1 MCFPGN
7 LSCRGRGGYR
17 RCRADPREAG
27 FGGPIRRGV
36 SFRESGNRRLASW
49 PVQWRVGKEK
59 RRVGPASWSNRQAG
73 SSAAGWPEC
82 RCRPHVRSFPTWT
95 PLRPRLPASASD
107 PGRKPHPNHLL
118 CTVRQIC
125 CLLLPRR
132 ERWRAPATCP
142 QGAARQAKNQTP
154 PRAAASPHALTRQA
168 SRAAR
173 PPFNQ
178 CRG

>member
-49 PVQWRVGKEK
+49 PVQWRVGKER

-95 PLRPRLPASASD
+95 PLRPRPDSQHQL
-107 PGRKPHPNHLL
+107 RIL
-118 CTVRQIC
+118 V
-125 CLLLPRR
+125 
-132 ERWRAPATCP
+132 
-142 QGAARQAKNQTP
+142 
-154 PRAAASPHALTRQA
+154 ASPTLITYCVRCDR
-168 SRAAR
+168 SAACCCPDGSAGGHLPPAHRGR
-173 PPFNQ
+173 PGKPKI
-178 CRG
+178 RRRPGPPLRHTH

>member
-107 PGRKPHPNHLL
+107 PGRKPHPNHLHYGA
-118 CTVRQIC
+118 TD
-125 CLLLPRR
+125 LLL
-132 ERWRAPATCP
+132 
-142 QGAARQAKNQTP
+142 
-154 PRAAASPHALTRQA
+154 AAAPTGALAGTCHLPTGGGQA
-168 SRAAR
+168 SQKSDAAQGR
-173 PPFNQ
+173 RFATRTDQAGKP
-178 CRG
+178 RS